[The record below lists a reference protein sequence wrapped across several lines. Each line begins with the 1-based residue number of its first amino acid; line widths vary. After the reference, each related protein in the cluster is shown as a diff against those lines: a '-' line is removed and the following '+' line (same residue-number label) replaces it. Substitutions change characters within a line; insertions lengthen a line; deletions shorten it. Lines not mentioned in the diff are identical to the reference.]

1 MSNLVPSIVRTAT
14 PYIYGLVATMLL
26 KKFGY
31 AIDEKTSGEM
41 MAAISGL
48 LSAGIY
54 IAIRIAAR
62 KYPKLELLLGISN
75 VNVPVYV
82 TPKVA
87 EIHARTARYN
97 RSHGV

>member
-14 PYIYGLVATMLL
+14 PYIYGLVAAMLL

-54 IAIRIAAR
+54 IAIRIAAK
-62 KYPKLELLLGISN
+62 KYPKLELLLGTL
-75 VNVPVYV
+75 NVPVYV

-97 RSHGV
+97 RSHGI

>member
-1 MSNLVPSIVRTAT
+1 MSNLVPSIVRTVT
-14 PYIYGLVATMLL
+14 PYLYGLVAAMLL

-54 IAIRIAAR
+54 IAIRIAAK
-62 KYPKLELLLGISN
+62 KYPKLELLLGTS
-75 VNVPVYV
+75 NVPVYV

-87 EIHARTARYN
+87 EIHARTAKYN
-97 RSHGV
+97 RSYGI